1 MFRNNLK
8 IALRSLTRHK
18 LYSLLN
24 VLGLGFGVAC
34 FLLIA
39 LYAIDE
45 ITFDGF
51 HEKADRIYRVVQ
63 HRQSPEEEEQ
73 HFGAVSYNVSGAAKA
88 EIPGVENSTKM
99 LMWGRAVIRNP
110 ENQRAFYQPFLTA
123 ENSFF
128 QIFDFPF
135 LAGDPATALVE
146 PNTVVLSEDLA
157 NKLFPGEN
165 ALGKI
170 TKSDRGM
177 DLKVTGVMKNFPVN
191 SHLQFDALV
200 SHATLEAQPWM
211 DDEARGDWASQ
222 NWGTY
227 LALDPTTDPAAV
239 GRQLTDF
246 AETRAQESR
255 PFEGRL
261 ELQPLT
267 DIHFAS
273 EDFQRELNEGKST
286 YTYLCLFSLVGLF
299 ILFIACINYINLA
312 TARSSMYSREVGV
325 RKVVGANLRQLFTR
339 FMSESF
345 VLTGL
350 AFLLA
355 LGLVQFGLPWF
366 NEFTNKSLVLLPS
379 SAPWA
384 LPLLA
389 GMVLLIGLAAGSYP
403 SAYLS
408 RFRPQLVLK
417 GETQQEGGRHG
428 YLRKGLVVLQFS
440 LSILMIIG
448 TLVAW
453 QQMKFVQQRDLGF
466 NEEQLV
472 VVDINSGKVRNGFET
487 IRNGYAQLPDVQ
499 SVSVTSRVPGEWKN
513 ILQAEVRPAGKFE
526 ERGPTPWFIGAD
538 ENFFKTFDIE
548 LVSGRN
554 FDPARPA
561 DSAAVILNQQAADAL
576 GIEEAT
582 GQEVLIVSR
591 INNGSE
597 RIFDEPFKA
606 NVIGISKDFNFQSLY
621 EPIAPLVLGH
631 RNNPIQSIDYFTA
644 RISGQNIERTIAQM
658 TDILH
663 SVDSEHVFEYHFLD
677 QQIATFYE
685 ADSRRSQLFTIAALC
700 AIFIACL
707 GLFGLAAF
715 TAEQRTKEIGIR
727 KVLGATTA
735 GIVGL
740 LSKDFLKLVGVAL
753 VIASPIAWH
762 FLNDWLENFAYH
774 IQISWWVFALAGVVA
789 VVVAFLTVGFQSVK
803 AALANPVESLRS
815 E

>member
-1 MFRNNLK
+1 MLKNNLK
-8 IALRSLTRHK
+8 IAWRSLTRHK
-18 LYSLLN
+18 LYALLN
-24 VLGLGFGVAC
+24 ILGLGFGIAC

-45 ITFDGF
+45 ITFDRF

-63 HRQSPEEEEQ
+63 HRQSPDVGEQ
-73 HFGAVSYNVSGAAKA
+73 HFGAVSYNIAGAAKS
-88 EIPGVENSTKM
+88 EIPSVENSTKM

-110 ENQRAFYQPFLTA
+110 VNQRAFYQPFITT
-123 ENSFF
+123 ENAFF

-135 LAGDPATALVE
+135 VAGDPATALIE
-146 PNTVVLSEDLA
+146 PNTVVLSEGLA
-157 NKLFPGEN
+157 NKLFPDEE

-170 TKSDRGM
+170 THSDRGM
-177 DLKVTGVMKNFPVN
+177 DLLVTGVMKSFPVN

-200 SHATLEAQPWM
+200 SHATIAAQPWY
-211 DDEARGDWASQ
+211 DDDLRGEWASQ

-227 LALDPTTDPAAV
+227 LTLQPGADHTAV
-239 GRQLTDF
+239 GRQLTAF
-246 AETRAQESR
+246 AETRAQEDR
-255 PFEGRL
+255 PFEGQL
-261 ELQPLT
+261 ELQPLA
-267 DIHFAS
+267 DIHFGS

-286 YTYLCLFSLVGLF
+286 YTYLYLFSLIGLF
-299 ILFIACINYINLA
+299 ILGIACINYINLA

-325 RKVVGANLRQLFTR
+325 RKVIGANMQQLFGR
-339 FMSESF
+339 FMSESM
-345 VLTGL
+345 VLTSL
-350 AFLLA
+350 SFLLA
-355 LGLVQFGLPWF
+355 LGLTQVGLAWF
-366 NEFTNKSLVLLPS
+366 NEFTGKSLSLISP
-379 SAPWA
+379 SAPWS
-384 LPLLA
+384 LPVLA
-389 GMVLLIGLAAGSYP
+389 GAVLLVGLVAGSYP

-408 RFRPQLVLK
+408 RFRPQVVLK
-417 GETQQEGGRHG
+417 GTRQGEKGSHG
-428 YLRKGLVVLQFS
+428 FLRKGLVVLQFT

-453 QQMKFVQQRDLGF
+453 QQMKYVQQQDLGF

-487 IRNGYAQLPDVQ
+487 IRSGYAQLPDVQ

-513 ILQAEVRPAGKFE
+513 ILQAEIRPPGAFE
-526 ERGPTPWFIGAD
+526 ERGQTPWFIGAD
-538 ENFFKTFDIE
+538 EYFFETFDIE
-548 LVSGRN
+548 LVNGRN

-561 DSAAVILNQQAADAL
+561 DSVAIILNQRAATEM

-597 RIFDEPFKA
+597 RVFEEPFRA

-621 EPIAPLVLGH
+621 EPIAPLVLAN

-644 RISGQNIERTIAQM
+644 RISGQNVERTIAQM

-663 SVDSEHVFEYHFLD
+663 SVDPEQVFEYHFLD
-677 QQIATFYE
+677 QQIASFYE
-685 ADSRRSQLFTIAALC
+685 ADSRRSQLFTLAAIC

-707 GLFGLAAF
+707 GLFGLSAF

-727 KVLGATTA
+727 KVLGATTS

-740 LSKDFLKLVGVAL
+740 LSKDFLKLVGIAL
-753 VIASPIAWH
+753 VIASPVAWY
-762 FLNDWLENFAYH
+762 FMNDWLQNFAYH
-774 IQISWWVFALAGVVA
+774 INIQWWVFVLAGIAA
-789 VVVAFLTVGFQSVK
+789 VSVAFLTIGFQSVK
-803 AALANPVESLRS
+803 AALANPVNSLRS

>member
-1 MFRNNLK
+1 MLQNNLK
-8 IALRSLTRHK
+8 IALRSLSRHK

-24 VLGLGFGVAC
+24 VLGLGFGIAC

-45 ITFDGF
+45 LTFDSF
-51 HEKADRIYRVVQ
+51 HEKADRTYRVVQ
-63 HRQSPEEEEQ
+63 HRQSPEVGEQ
-73 HFGAVSYNVSGAAKA
+73 HFGAVSYNVAPAAKS
-88 EIPGVENSTKM
+88 EIPGVENSTHL
-99 LMWGRAVIRNP
+99 LMWGRAVIRNE
-110 ENQRAFYQPFLTA
+110 ENQRAFYQPFVTA
-123 ENSFF
+123 TNSFF

-135 LAGDPATALVE
+135 SAGDPASALVE

-157 NKLFPGEN
+157 NKLFPNEN
-165 ALGKI
+165 PIGK
-170 TKSDRGM
+170 TTRSDRGM
-177 DLKVTGVMKNFPVN
+177 DLKVTGVMKPFPVN

-200 SHATLEAQPWM
+200 SHATLEAQPWF
-211 DDEARGDWASQ
+211 DEEAKGEWASQ

-227 LALDPTTDPAAV
+227 LTLQPGTDPAAV
-239 GRQLTDF
+239 GRQLTAF
-246 AETRAQESR
+246 AEARAQENR
-255 PFEGRL
+255 PFDGRL

-267 DIHFAS
+267 DIHFGS
-273 EDFQRELNEGKST
+273 TDMQRELNEGKST
-286 YTYLCLFSLVGLF
+286 YSYLYLFSLVGLF
-299 ILFIACINYINLA
+299 ILVIACINYINLA
-312 TARSSMYSREVGV
+312 TARSSMYSKEVGV
-325 RKVVGANLRQLFTR
+325 RKVVGANLRQLFGR
-339 FMSESF
+339 FMSENL
-345 VLTGL
+345 VITGL

-355 LGLVQFGLPWF
+355 IGLVQVGLPWF
-366 NEFTNKSLVLLPS
+366 NEFTSKSISLLPPGI
-379 SAPWA
+379 PWA
-384 LPLLA
+384 MPLMV
-389 GMVLLIGLAAGSYP
+389 GIVLLIGLAAGSYP

-408 RFRPQLVLK
+408 RFRPQEVLK
-417 GETQQEGGRHG
+417 GKVQGEQGSHG

-453 QQMKFVQQRDLGF
+453 QQMKFVQQKDLGF

-472 VVDINSGKVRNGFET
+472 VVDINSGKVRNGYET
-487 IRNGYAQLPDVQ
+487 IRNGYAQLPDVK

-513 ILQAEVRPAGKFE
+513 ILQAEVRPPGAFE
-526 ERGPTPWFIGAD
+526 KRGQTPWFIGTD
-538 ENFFKTFDIE
+538 EHFFETFDIE
-548 LVSGRN
+548 LVNGRN

-561 DSAAVILNQQAADAL
+561 DSAAVILNQQAAEVL
-576 GIEEAT
+576 GIQEAT
-582 GQEVLIVSR
+582 GQEVLLVSR

-597 RIFDEPFKA
+597 RMFDEPFRA
-606 NVIGISKDFNFQSLY
+606 NVIGIAKDFNFQSLY

-644 RISGQNIERTIAQM
+644 RITGQNVERTITQM

-663 SVDSEHVFEYHFLD
+663 SVDPDHVFEYHFLD
-677 QQIATFYE
+677 QQIAHFYE
-685 ADSRRSQLFTIAALC
+685 ADSRRSHLFTIAALC

-753 VIASPIAWH
+753 VIASPLAWY
-762 FLNDWLENFAYH
+762 FLNGWLQNFAYH
-774 IQISWWVFALAGVVA
+774 IDIKWWVFALAGLTA